1 MASPLSDPRLAFA
14 DIRHSFGP
22 TPTPTPVLDGITFD
36 VPPGRFVAVI
46 GPSGCGKSTL
56 LQMATGL
63 LRPTQGQIRRDGTP
77 VAGVP
82 PSGSAPGR
90 ADIGL
95 VPQQALLFPWKT
107 LAENV
112 GLKLELQG
120 IPAAERTRRVE
131 SALHDVGLDGFGH
144 FYPRQLSGGMQKR
157 GAIART
163 LIYRPTLILM
173 DEPFGALDAQTRMVM
188 QRDLQSLVART
199 GAAVLLVT
207 HDITEAVIL
216 ADEIV
221 VLSRRPARLLAIHP
235 VDLPRPRDPFEP
247 HNNPGFTQTYA
258 KIWQSFRNEVEKP
271 SGPGL
276 GDRPAAS
283 TGPIG

>member
-1 MASPLSDPRLAFA
+1 MPEPPRLAFDA
-14 DIRHSFGP
+14 IRHSFQAPSGI
-22 TPTPTPVLDGITFD
+22 TSVLDGVTFD
-36 VPPGRFVAVI
+36 VPRGRFVAVI

-63 LRPTQGQIRRDGTP
+63 LRPTSGTVTRDGRHVSG
-77 VAGVP
+77 VAR
-82 PSGSAPGR
+82 PGR
-90 ADIGL
+90 DDIGL

-120 IPAAERTRRVE
+120 VPAPERRRRVDQ
-131 SALHDVGLDGFGH
+131 ALHDVGLDGFGDH
-144 FYPRQLSGGMQKR
+144 YPRQLSGGMQKR

-163 LIYRPTLILM
+163 LIYDPGLILM

-188 QRDLQSLVART
+188 QRDLQSLVGRT

-216 ADEIV
+216 ADEVI
-221 VLSRRPARLLAIHP
+221 VLSRRPARLLARHSI
-235 VDLPRPRDPFEP
+235 DLKRPRDPFEP
-247 HNNPGFTQTYA
+247 HTNPGFAEAYA
-258 KIWQSFRNEVEKP
+258 AVWASFRSEV
-271 SGPGL
+271 G
-276 GDRPAAS
+276 
-283 TGPIG
+283 